1 MHQFWEGQRQRQT
14 TIAMKNGCRLV
25 SNEKDLNKD
34 DNGDDD
40 DDEDENDDDNKG
52 DIDDD
57 EGDDDAKRGSARRR
71 IKQHEGSWCY
81 HKRPSHEYRTQTP
94 G

>member
-1 MHQFWEGQRQRQT
+1 M
-14 TIAMKNGCRLV
+14 

-71 IKQHEGSWCY
+71 IKEHEGSWCY
-81 HKRPSHEYRTQTP
+81 HKRPSHQHRTQTP

>member
-1 MHQFWEGQRQRQT
+1 M
-14 TIAMKNGCRLV
+14 
-25 SNEKDLNKD
+25 SNKKDLNKD
-34 DNGDDD
+34 DDGDDGD
-40 DDEDENDDDNKG
+40 VEDENDDDNKG

-57 EGDDDAKRGSARRR
+57 EGDDDDNKGDDDAKRGSARRR

>member
-1 MHQFWEGQRQRQT
+1 M
-14 TIAMKNGCRLV
+14 

-52 DIDDD
+52 DIDDNK
-57 EGDDDAKRGSARRR
+57 GDDDAKRGSARRR

>member
-1 MHQFWEGQRQRQT
+1 M
-14 TIAMKNGCRLV
+14 

-71 IKQHEGSWCY
+71 IKEHEGSWCY
-81 HKRPSHEYRTQTP
+81 HKRPSHERRTQTP

>member
-1 MHQFWEGQRQRQT
+1 M
-14 TIAMKNGCRLV
+14 

-34 DNGDDD
+34 DNGDGDD
-40 DDEDENDDDNKG
+40 VEDENDEDIKG

-57 EGDDDAKRGSARRR
+57 EGDDDAKRGSVRRR

>member
-1 MHQFWEGQRQRQT
+1 M
-14 TIAMKNGCRLV
+14 
-25 SNEKDLNKD
+25 SNEKDRNKD
-34 DNGDDD
+34 DNGDGDD
-40 DDEDENDDDNKG
+40 VEDENDEDIKG